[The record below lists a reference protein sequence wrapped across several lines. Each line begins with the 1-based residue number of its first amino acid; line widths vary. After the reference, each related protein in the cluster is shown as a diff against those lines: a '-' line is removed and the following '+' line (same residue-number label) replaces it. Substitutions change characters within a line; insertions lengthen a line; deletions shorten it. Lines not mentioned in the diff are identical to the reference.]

1 VKRISSVLLL
11 LFLITAM
18 PVSSVWSESA
28 VALSGIENA
37 GGDPRYDYLAGIF
50 EGLLL
55 FDLSRAP
62 GIVLVNR
69 RSIEDVLEEQ
79 RLALTGLTMEEKSV
93 QIGRLLGADVL
104 IHGSYVFMGGDVL
117 FSLTITDV
125 ESGSVRAFSERGT
138 TENALHRLAEKAV
151 AAINGGRVSFTDPDS
166 GRSILSLQD
175 EKPGEILLY
184 SNLVDAEI
192 RLDGEFIA
200 YTTGDSRV
208 PFVITGVRPG
218 THVVETDLGGDF
230 GIVKLPEVTFH
241 DWSAEVQVSPGG
253 RSILRANERHFNSI
267 LYDLQQLFRLSET
280 LYSSDGKNEMSFS
293 NDLSF
298 TDRKGRPFAAGISG
312 EAKFADGKGILNVV
326 YSYEG
331 EEHRFSLDTGNQESS
346 LEKQIGLSSLRLSIE
361 SRYTNSCSIII
372 YVDRTDVY
380 QGLHREEG
388 KQDRGLQ

>member
-1 VKRISSVLLL
+1 MKRISSVLLL
-11 LFLITAM
+11 LFLIAAM
-18 PVSSVWSESA
+18 PVFSAWSESA

-37 GGDPRYDYLAGIF
+37 GGDPRYDYLAGIV

-69 RSIEDVLEEQ
+69 SSIDDVLEEQ
-79 RLALTGLTMEEKSV
+79 RLALTGLTREEKSV
-93 QIGRLLGADVL
+93 QIGRLVGADVL

-125 ESGSVRAFSERGT
+125 ESGSVRAVSERGA
-138 TENALHRLAEKAV
+138 TENTLHRLAEKSV
-151 AAINGGRVSFTDPDS
+151 AAINGGRISFTDPDS
-166 GRSILSLQD
+166 GRSILSFQD

-192 RLDGEFIA
+192 RVDGDFIG

-208 PFVITGVRPG
+208 PFAITGISPG

-230 GIVKLPEVTFH
+230 GVVRLPEISFH
-241 DWSAEVQVSPGG
+241 NWSAKVQVSPGG
-253 RSILRANERHFNSI
+253 RSVLRANERHFNSI

-280 LYSSDGKNEMSFS
+280 LYSDGKNEMSFRD
-293 NDLSF
+293 DLSF
-298 TDRKGRPFAAGISG
+298 TDRKGNPVAAAISG
-312 EAKFADGKGILNVV
+312 EARFSESRGTLNVV

-331 EEHRFSLDTGNQESS
+331 EEHSFSLDTAKPDSS
-346 LEKQIGLSSLRLSIE
+346 IETEIGLSSLRLSIE
-361 SRYTNSCSIII
+361 SRYTNSCSVSV

-388 KQDRGLQ
+388 KQGAGVP